1 MFRTV
6 LPRILPLVSNT
17 LRFQNREFSGCLFA
31 AANKIKIY
39 TKTGD
44 KGTSSL
50 FTGERRPK
58 DDAIFEALGTTD
70 ELTSYIGLARE
81 FCDEQQNGLSEK
93 LKLVQYNIQDIG
105 GNIATPRTSD
115 MANQARLN
123 RTEFDADGK
132 LVEELEKWI
141 DELDDKLPPLQ
152 LFILPSGG
160 RASSSLHVA
169 RSICR
174 RAERRVVPLVASDSA
189 DRSTQKYLNRLSDFL
204 FNAARFAA
212 FKEGKEETVYNY
224 RIRKAQEER
233 RSKETPTES

>member
-1 MFRTV
+1 MLRNT
-6 LPRILPLVSNT
+6 LPRILPRVNNIQA
-17 LRFQNREFSGCLFA
+17 RYFSGSSFLA
-31 AANKIKIY
+31 ESKIKIY

-44 KGTSSL
+44 KGTSAL

-58 DDAIFEALGTTD
+58 DDAVFEALGTTD

-93 LKLVQYNIQDIG
+93 LKLVQYSIQDIG
-105 GNIATPRTSD
+105 GNIATPRSSD
-115 MANQARLN
+115 MANPARLSKY
-123 RTEFDADGK
+123 RTEFDADGE
-132 LVEELEKWI
+132 LVAELERWI
-141 DELDDKLPPLQ
+141 DELDDQLPPLQ

-174 RAERRVVPLVASDSA
+174 RAERRVVPLVASNSA

-224 RIRKAQEER
+224 RIRKALAE
-233 RSKETPTES
+233 KKAKTPSTTL